1 MKVNLKFKRG
11 YKSNMPSYAPDG
23 MPLWCSDTK
32 ELYIGTGS
40 SVSKIASGTSSSLF
54 SHFYQSSQYEYTNKS
69 YITINHY
76 LGLTDDEIKKAF
88 VVPCLIC
95 ATSVA
100 GYEVNQ
106 IIPQAN
112 IFAYANYPIPQ
123 PYFLYKNSF
132 TQRTGDNYAFWINR
146 YDRSYSYHYITSADI
161 TKCFRYF
168 VRIWY

>member
-1 MKVNLKFKRG
+1 MKVNIKFKRG

-32 ELYIGTGS
+32 ELYMGTGS
-40 SVSKIASGTSSSLF
+40 SISKISSGSSTSLF
-54 SHFYQSSQYEYTNKS
+54 SHFYESSQYEYVIKS
-69 YITINHY
+69 FVTINHN
-76 LGLTDDEIKKAF
+76 LGLTNDEIKKAF

-95 ATSVA
+95 TTEVA
-100 GYEVNQ
+100 GYSLNQ

-112 IFAYANYPIPQ
+112 ILAYASYPIPQ
-123 PYFLYKNSF
+123 PYILSKNTF
-132 TQRTGDNYAFWINR
+132 TQRTGDSYAFWINR
-146 YDRSYSYHYITSADI
+146 YNRNYSYHYITTSDI